1 MSMTPENGRH
11 RLLLFVVGDE
21 VNSRQARMNLG
32 RIVET
37 HFPEPLEI
45 QEVDVL
51 RNFQDAIKYKVFIT
65 PALVI
70 QGEASHIT
78 IYGNLGDEEKVL
90 AALRGSV
97 LTNA

>member
-1 MSMTPENGRH
+1 MSMSPDNGSH

-32 RIVET
+32 RIVRS
-37 HFPEPLEI
+37 HFPELLEI
-45 QEVDVL
+45 EEVDVL
-51 RNFQDAIKYKVFIT
+51 QNFQDAIKYKIFIT

-70 QGEASHIT
+70 QGRTASTT

-97 LTNA
+97 LTNV